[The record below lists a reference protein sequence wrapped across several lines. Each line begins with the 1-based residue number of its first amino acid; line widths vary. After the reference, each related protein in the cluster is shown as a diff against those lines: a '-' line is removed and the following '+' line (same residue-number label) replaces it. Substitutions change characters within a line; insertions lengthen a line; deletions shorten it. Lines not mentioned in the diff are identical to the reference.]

1 VTVLVA
7 MVATAVMIGLATG
20 LAGVWL
26 VLRRQAMLAD
36 AISHAVL
43 PGLVVG
49 SLALAFAPMLGG
61 FIGAVAAGLATVAGV
76 EWLRHRRQV
85 AADSA
90 IGFVFPVLFALGVV
104 LVSGLVPNVHLDADA
119 VLYGE
124 LALAPQTPLI
134 FAGYE
139 WGPEPLWVGA
149 LVLLANI
156 AFALKFGAEWRAMT
170 FDPVQPA
177 MDPRR
182 RQVIERVSLFV
193 VASSVVAAFS
203 AVGAVMA
210 VALMVVPAAVM
221 SLASRRWAVVLVGAP
236 LLGAATA
243 GVGTWV
249 SWNPDWSPSGTIIL
263 VLAVVF
269 FGALLF
275 TPESG
280 IWAAARRRLRQKGL
294 VQGSALVVHLATHAN
309 TEREA
314 YESQWGHL
322 ITELGWKPA
331 EARRAVRAAVGQG
344 WIMDGPQLRLTP
356 DGQALAESLT
366 MPARRTIAS

>member
-1 VTVLVA
+1 
-7 MVATAVMIGLATG
+7 
-20 LAGVWL
+20 
-26 VLRRQAMLAD
+26 
-36 AISHAVL
+36 
-43 PGLVVG
+43 
-49 SLALAFAPMLGG
+49 
-61 FIGAVAAGLATVAGV
+61 
-76 EWLRHRRQV
+76 
-85 AADSA
+85 
-90 IGFVFPVLFALGVV
+90 
-104 LVSGLVPNVHLDADA
+104 
-119 VLYGE
+119 
-124 LALAPQTPLI
+124 
-134 FAGYE
+134 
-139 WGPEPLWVGA
+139 

>member
-1 VTVLVA
+1 
-7 MVATAVMIGLATG
+7 M
-20 LAGVWL
+20 
-26 VLRRQAMLAD
+26 
-36 AISHAVL
+36 
-43 PGLVVG
+43 
-49 SLALAFAPMLGG
+49 
-61 FIGAVAAGLATVAGV
+61 
-76 EWLRHRRQV
+76 
-85 AADSA
+85 
-90 IGFVFPVLFALGVV
+90 
-104 LVSGLVPNVHLDADA
+104 
-119 VLYGE
+119 
-124 LALAPQTPLI
+124 ALAPQTPLI

-236 LLGAATA
+236 LVLVGAPLLGATTA

-356 DGQALAESLT
+356 DGQALAEYGQALAESLT